1 VSAASSDKALAG
13 VRLVAL
19 DVDGVL
25 TDGRFYLS
33 DDGTETKAFSTRD
46 GFGIRRLLAA
56 GVEVAV
62 ISGRASRAV
71 ERRMED
77 LGVPHVIL
85 GCPDKVA
92 AFDELIGRL
101 GIDARDCVFVGDDI
115 PDLPLLR
122 KVGFS
127 VAVADAAEA
136 LCASCDYT
144 TRAAGGRGAVRE
156 LCDLVVAA
164 RARHRPR

>member
-1 VSAASSDKALAG
+1 VSAVDWESALAD

-33 DDGTETKAFSTRD
+33 DEGIETKAFSTRD
-46 GFGIRRLLAA
+46 GHGIRRLLAA

-62 ISGRASRAV
+62 ISGRSSRAV

-77 LGVPHVIL
+77 LGVRHVFL

-92 AFDELIGRL
+92 AFDELSATL
-101 GIDARDCVFVGDDI
+101 GIEARECVYIGDDL

-122 KVGFS
+122 KVGFP
-127 VAVADAAEA
+127 VAVADAVVE
-136 LCASCDYT
+136 LRDFCPFT
-144 TRAAGGRGAVRE
+144 THSAGGHGAVRE
-156 LCDLVVAA
+156 LCDLLIAA
-164 RARHRPR
+164 RARQIPG

>member
-1 VSAASSDKALAG
+1 MKTADHDKVLAG

-33 DDGTETKAFSTRD
+33 DEGIETKAFSTRD

-71 ERRMED
+71 ERRMQD
-77 LGVPHVIL
+77 LGVHHVFL
-85 GCPDKVA
+85 GCADKVA
-92 AFDELIGRL
+92 AFDELTDRL
-101 GIDARDCVFVGDDI
+101 GIEARECVYIGDDI
-115 PDLPLLR
+115 PDLPVLR
-122 KVGFS
+122 KVGYS
-127 VAVADAAEA
+127 VAVADAAQA
-136 LCASCDYT
+136 LRSSCDYT
-144 TRAAGGRGAVRE
+144 TRAAGGHGAVRE

-164 RARHRPR
+164 RARHVPG

>member
-1 VSAASSDKALAG
+1 MSAAASDKALAG
-13 VRLVAL
+13 VRLVTL

-25 TDGRFYLS
+25 TDGRFYLC

-77 LGVPHVIL
+77 LGVRHVIL
-85 GCPDKVA
+85 GCSDKVA
-92 AFDELIGRL
+92 AFDDLIGRL
-101 GIDARDCVFVGDDI
+101 GIEARECAFVGDDI

-122 KVGFS
+122 KVGYS

-136 LCASCDYT
+136 LRKSCDYT
-144 TRAAGGRGAVRE
+144 TRAAGGHGAVRE

-164 RARHRPR
+164 HARHKPG